1 MGALSIVRFRNAIKE
16 TRDVSFIFLIM
27 AIAMACGTRFYSVAM
42 LATIIN
48 CGVILAMHF
57 TDFGKSTVVPE
68 RLLSI
73 QLPVGIDAEN
83 MLKPTLLKLFK
94 TFSLV
99 SMENVKQGLYLEATY
114 SVRPLGDVSPNQIVD
129 EISRVNNNLKI
140 RYNSSAHKDEL

>member
-1 MGALSIVRFRNAIKE
+1 
-16 TRDVSFIFLIM
+16 
-27 AIAMACGTRFYSVAM
+27 
-42 LATIIN
+42 
-48 CGVILAMHF
+48 
-57 TDFGKSTVVPE
+57 
-68 RLLSI
+68 
-73 QLPVGIDAEN
+73 